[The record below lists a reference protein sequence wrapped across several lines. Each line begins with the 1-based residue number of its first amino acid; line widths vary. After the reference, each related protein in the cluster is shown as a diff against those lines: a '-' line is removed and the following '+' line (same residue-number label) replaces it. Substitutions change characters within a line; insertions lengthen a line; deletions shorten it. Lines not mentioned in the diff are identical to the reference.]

1 MVTTAELERKQGTA
15 AGQLAIGEVALR
27 VRDLDRVARYY
38 RDAIGL
44 EDVPAGAGQ
53 VGLGAGGVRLLTLIG
68 APNASVPDAL
78 SAGLFHTAFL
88 LPTRTALAGWLARAI
103 ERNLPIDGASD
114 HLVSEAIYL
123 ADPEGNGIEIYADR
137 PRASWGWTGAGVT
150 MDTRPL
156 DCRGLL
162 ATASGPLTVLPAGT
176 RVGHVHL
183 KVGDP
188 IEAEG
193 FWTEALAMEV
203 TSRRPGAVFMAADGY
218 HHHVALNVW
227 RGRGVGPA
235 PEHTVGLRYWTVEL
249 PDVDAVRARIDA
261 AGIAIEEAED
271 GFVVHA

>member
-1 MVTTAELERKQGTA
+1 MVTTAELERKQDTA
-15 AGQLAIGEVALR
+15 GGRLAIGEVALR

-44 EDVPAGAGQ
+44 EDVPAPAGQ
-53 VGLGAGGVRLLTLIG
+53 VGLGAGGLRLLTLIG
-68 APNASVPDAL
+68 APVASIPDAL

-88 LPTRTALAGWLARAI
+88 LPARTDLAGWLARAI

-162 ATASGPLTVLPAGT
+162 ATVSGPLAVLPAGT

-218 HHHVALNVW
+218 HHHVAANAW
-227 RGRGVGPA
+227 MSRGAGPRD
-235 PEHTVGLRYWTVEL
+235 PE
-249 PDVDAVRARIDA
+249 A
-261 AGIAIEEAED
+261 AGLMWFSVAGRDLPEGGVAD
-271 GFVVHA
+271 RWGNRAVPVR